1 MHYIQKFA
9 AESDY
14 IFFADSALQKV
25 KLSSQINIAKKK
37 VISNNLT
44 AGILRENFQ
53 QRVKELIVKDKAF
66 NFMSSIKGTPAN

>member
-44 AGILRENFQ
+44 AGILSENFQ
-53 QRVKELIVKDKAF
+53 QRVKELIAQDKAF